1 MGQAQADPTRLRP
14 VATQGAKATVMCG
27 LEATPGIPRH
37 VPKTHMASEG
47 PLTTAPA
54 FHYE

>member
-37 VPKTHMASEG
+37 VPKTHMASKG